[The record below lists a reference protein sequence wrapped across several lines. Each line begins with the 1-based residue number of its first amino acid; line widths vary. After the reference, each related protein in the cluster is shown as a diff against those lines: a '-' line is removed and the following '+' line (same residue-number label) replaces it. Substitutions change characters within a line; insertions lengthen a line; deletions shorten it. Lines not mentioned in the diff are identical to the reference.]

1 MKEEHKYMAVGS
13 IVSAA
18 ASGVLA
24 AVERRQTEEAARRGI
39 YVTVIPWS
47 RAAPWIV
54 GALAYVAGHAAKSEK
69 AKSFGAGAL
78 LFGSSLLVGQALFI
92 LTYALAGGTR

>member
-24 AVERRQTEEAARRGI
+24 AVEQRRRI
-39 YVTVIPWS
+39 YAVIPWS
-47 RAAPWIV
+47 RAAPWAI
-54 GALAYVAGHAAKSEK
+54 GAAAYIAGRAARSERI
-69 AKSFGAGAL
+69 KSFGAGAL
-78 LFGSSLLVGQALFI
+78 LFGASLLVGQALFI
-92 LTYALAGGTR
+92 LTYALAGGAR